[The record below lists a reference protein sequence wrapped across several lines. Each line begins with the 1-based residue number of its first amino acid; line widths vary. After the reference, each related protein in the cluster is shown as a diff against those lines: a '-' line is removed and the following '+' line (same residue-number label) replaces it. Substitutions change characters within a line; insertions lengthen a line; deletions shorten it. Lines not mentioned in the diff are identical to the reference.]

1 MLISTLIDRC
11 NRGFIASD
19 YLRAPDIYVYMD
31 KVIDDI
37 NSRLQATF
45 PLMSDWVDYVTKYNQ
60 LNPDTPLDQ
69 SRYTAIPDRYLNSV
83 VRVGVARFFYMKDEE
98 GESVASDYFREYEG
112 AIFAMIRDY
121 ISEVP
126 EEFQNNTGGFVK
138 GPDYQEITLGGFS
151 NNGFDY

>member
-1 MLISTLIDRC
+1 
-11 NRGFIASD
+11 
-19 YLRAPDIYVYMD
+19 
-31 KVIDDI
+31 
-37 NSRLQATF
+37 
-45 PLMSDWVDYVTKYNQ
+45 
-60 LNPDTPLDQ
+60 
-69 SRYTAIPDRYLNSV
+69 
-83 VRVGVARFFYMKDEE
+83 MKDEE